1 MSLADL
7 ELYKVYCCY
16 FNGGN
21 LQVLDMEEDL
31 KITIGHYKL
40 IYIFMKAGL
49 IRYILHHHSLVE
61 STSLKREK

>member
-16 FNGGN
+16 FDGGN
-21 LQVLDMEEDL
+21 QN
-31 KITIGHYKL
+31 YKRSL
-40 IYIFMKAGL
+40 ETDIYIFMKAGL

-61 STSLKREK
+61 STLLKREK